1 MEAAKDS
8 TMSACCS
15 GRLLTA
21 AAAAPS
27 RRQQRSSVAA
37 AADVVAANRWQ
48 NVLRSAGSMRQRR
61 LGGSRSLG
69 TQVLALD
76 AAFPFDR
83 EAQLRKQHSQQSR
96 LKIGIVGFGTFGQF
110 LAKRMVQAGH
120 EVIATSRSP
129 YHDLAASLGVKYF
142 TDADDFCEEHPE
154 VVVLAS
160 SILSLESVLAKLP
173 VQRLKRSTLF
183 VDVLSV
189 KEFPKRLLLRELPPE
204 VDILCT
210 HPMFGPDSGKGAW
223 TGLNMQ
229 YERVRISPEPERQR
243 RADAFLQ
250 FFEREGCHMVEMSCE
265 EHDQLAASTQF
276 ITHTVGRMLGAMQLQ
291 ATPID
296 TRGFQSLLSLV
307 DNTANDSF
315 DLYYGLFMYNQNSTE
330 QLDRLEKAFD
340 EVKARLLQQLH
351 NKVRQQIFHGD
362 DYQQGPRLMLTD
374 RTSGGDGSSS
384 GGETG
389 SAAAVQPGATPAA
402 PAAKAAEPPSN
413 GSNGS
418 RAPFKNLLTMSSTD
432 SP

>member
-1 MEAAKDS
+1 
-8 TMSACCS
+8 MSACCS
-15 GRLLTA
+15 GRLLA
-21 AAAAPS
+21 AATATTC
-27 RRQQRSSVAA
+27 RRRPGSSLA
-37 AADVVAANRWQ
+37 AADVAGRWQ
-48 NVLRSAGSMRQRR
+48 RNVLRDAGSMHRRR
-61 LGGSRSLG
+61 LRCRRSLG
-69 TQVLALD
+69 AQVLALD

-83 EAQLRKQHSQQSR
+83 EAQLRKQHSKQSR
-96 LKIGIVGFGTFGQF
+96 LRIGIVGFGTFGQF

-129 YHDLAASLGVKYF
+129 YHDLAAAMGVKYF

-154 VVVLAS
+154 VVILAT
-160 SILSLESVLAKLP
+160 SILSLESVLSKLP

-210 HPMFGPDSGKGAW
+210 HPMFGPDSGKGTW

-229 YERVRISPEPERQR
+229 YERVRIAPEPERQR

-250 FFEREGCHMVEMSCE
+250 FFEREGCNMVEMSCE

-340 EVKARLLQQLH
+340 EVKARLLRQLH

-362 DYQQGPRLMLTD
+362 EYQEGPRLMLTD
-374 RTSGGDGSSS
+374 RTSGNGSSS
-384 GGETG
+384 GSEAANAAAEQPAPT
-389 SAAAVQPGATPAA
+389 SAAAQRSSKAAA
-402 PAAKAAEPPSN
+402 PAEPSSSN
-413 GSNGS
+413 GSKGGQG
-418 RAPFKNLLTMSSTD
+418 PFKNMLTMSSTD

>member
-1 MEAAKDS
+1 
-8 TMSACCS
+8 MSACCS
-15 GRLLTA
+15 GRML
-21 AAAAPS
+21 AAAAPAPC
-27 RRQQRSSVAA
+27 RRQQRSGAAAAAA
-37 AADVVAANRWQ
+37 AADVVAASRPRNPLLQ
-48 NVLRSAGSMRQRR
+48 AGSRRQRQCS
-61 LGGSRSLG
+61 SRRSVG
-69 TQVLALD
+69 TRVLALD

-83 EAQLRKQHSQQSR
+83 EAQLRRQHSQQSR

-110 LAKRMVQAGH
+110 LARRMVQAGH

-129 YHDLAASLGVKYF
+129 YHDVAAAMGVKYF

-154 VVVLAS
+154 VVILAS
-160 SILSLESVLAKLP
+160 SILSLESVLARLP

-229 YERVRISPEPERQR
+229 YEQVRIAADPERQR

-250 FFEREGCHMVEMSCE
+250 FFEREGCNMVEMSCE

-296 TRGFQSLLSLV
+296 TKGFQSLLSLV

-315 DLYYGLFMYNQNSTE
+315 DLYYGLFMYNQNATE

-351 NKVRQQIFHGD
+351 DKVRQQIFYGD
-362 DYQQGPRLMLTD
+362 SNQPEPRLMLTD
-374 RTSGGDGSSS
+374 GSSGANGSSS
-384 GGETG
+384 SSSEAGGAAAAQPLAS
-389 SAAAVQPGATPAA
+389 SAAA
-402 PAAKAAEPPSN
+402 PPSAGAAAAAVEPAGSGN
-413 GSNGS
+413 GHK
-418 RAPFKNLLTMSSTD
+418 PFKNFLTMSSTD